1 VTAPIRITG
10 TVTGV
15 EAVTQRLSTTKPA
28 EARAR
33 LRIAIQKLGY
43 QLQRN
48 VVTNQLNGGVLARR
62 SGRLARSINT
72 RFLSAGDTEAA
83 IVGTNLIYGRIWE
96 LTGSRAYVIRPKI
109 KKALFWAGAANPYR
123 SANHPAQSPRP
134 FLKPALNAMRPQ
146 IRETLTEAMRNL

>member
-15 EAVTQRLSTTKPA
+15 ETVTQRLSTTKPA
-28 EARAR
+28 AARGR
-33 LRIAIQKLGY
+33 LRIAIQKLGF

-72 RFLSAGDTEAA
+72 RFTETENAASAF
-83 IVGTNLIYGRIWE
+83 VGTNLIYGRIWE
-96 LTGSRAYVIRPKI
+96 LTGSRAFTIRPNL
-109 KKALFWAGAANPYR
+109 KKALYWPGAANPYA
-123 SANHPAQSPRP
+123 SVNHPAQAARP
-134 FLKPALNAMRPQ
+134 YLKPALNAMRPQ
-146 IRETLTEAMRNL
+146 IRETLADAMQGL